1 MEGQGSSAMAST
13 MANIVTLASLERTEE
28 EQIDEHI
35 LQAVSTK
42 NSGKKEADEVL
53 LTHVRL
59 ATEREAAIMQLSN
72 IVRESN
78 NIRSDLNDG
87 TLPSSQLITEQ
98 VKQLLK
104 FKDNAIETLDSIM
117 ATVCHLGQA
126 IRAF

>member
-1 MEGQGSSAMAST
+1 MAST
-13 MANIVTLASLERTEE
+13 MANVVTLASLERTEE
-28 EQIDEHI
+28 EQIDEEHI
-35 LQAVSTK
+35 LQAVPAK

-78 NIRSDLNDG
+78 NIRSDLNEG

-98 VKQLLK
+98 GCDYKANDRFVRLPFPLYLL
-104 FKDNAIETLDSIM
+104 A
-117 ATVCHLGQA
+117 
-126 IRAF
+126 